1 MGPKKTNYLIHG
13 FSSLFLFQDYSTARI
28 IDTSFSNHASRK
40 REKKYKESDGIEKQ

>member
-1 MGPKKTNYLIHG
+1 MDFLLSFYSKTILKML
-13 FSSLFLFQDYSTARI
+13 SLLTARI